1 MKMENFESLTMP
13 LGMIGVIFYLLHTLL
28 GQLLW
33 PDYNPVTTDISSL
46 TAVGAPNRTLLLIF
60 TTIYGVTTI
69 LFVIG
74 MLIKSFRIYHSAV
87 RTGWCVFLAMNLVSI
102 LGYALFPLTGDKT
115 QMTFSNMMHIIVTV
129 IVVFTTITAGF
140 VLAVGYLKQE
150 KMKRLGTFT
159 LIMSVVI
166 LAAGVLNPIGMVN
179 NLNIMGLTERAV
191 IYSLQLMMFVFSAYY
206 SFSKT
211 EKQ

>member
-1 MKMENFESLTMP
+1 MKIKKFESLTMP

-33 PDYNPVTTDISSL
+33 PDYNPISTDISSL

-60 TTIYGVTTI
+60 TTIYGIATI

-74 MLIKSFRIYHSAV
+74 MLVKSFRKYHSAV
-87 RTGWCVFLAMNLVSI
+87 RTGWGIFLLMNLVSI
-102 LGYALFPLTGDKT
+102 FGYALFPLTGDKT
-115 QMTFSNMMHIIVTV
+115 QMTFGNMMHIIVTV

-140 VLAVGYLKQE
+140 VLSVGYLKQE

-159 LIMSVVI
+159 IIMSVI
-166 LAAGVLNPIGMVN
+166 ITTAGVLNPIGMIN

-211 EKQ
+211 EKR

>member
-1 MKMENFESLTMP
+1 MNKFESLTMP

-33 PDYNPVTTDISSL
+33 PDYNPITTDISSL

-60 TTIYGVTTI
+60 TTIYGVATI
-69 LFVIG
+69 VFVIG
-74 MLIKSFRIYHSAV
+74 MLVKSFRKYHSAV
-87 RTGWCVFLAMNLVSI
+87 RTGGGIFLSMNLVSI
-102 LGYALFPLTGDKT
+102 FGYALFPLTGDKT

-129 IVVFTTITAGF
+129 TVVFTTITAGF
-140 VLAVGYLKQE
+140 VLAVGYFKQE

-159 LIMSVVI
+159 IIMSVVI
-166 LAAGVLNPIGMVN
+166 TTAGVLNPIGMVN

-211 EKQ
+211 EKR